1 MEHGDRDS
9 GSTEELVVQPGAAG
23 RLIDRADAVRRRH
36 LGGRAS
42 LVAIC
47 ALGAILFAVNGF
59 GLLGGDSTKQ
69 QRPDGLQP
77 LPSASASV
85 TSTETPDLHLSLVTA
100 PESAQL
106 AALAPLAFASGNEVH
121 LGGRAFRIPSDWAI
135 LSLTTAGEGLVLHV
149 VLPNAPTG
157 PWSEGFLA
165 YLSPDGAL
173 RELFGG
179 HVPFLV
185 NPAGTLL
192 LSRPQNISGQLRLNE
207 SLVTIDVATGA
218 QSTVQPPVTGRADD
232 LFVEGFV
239 GDKTLLV
246 SPEVG
251 APQLWWL
258 SIGILS
264 PLPAHTTLLAASVR
278 GDRLLSD
285 GHGLVEETPDG
296 AARWRARPFGDVV
309 GYSPPGDLLAALTPS
324 GAPTGVTV
332 RNVASGTEAMRF
344 TLAAVDRQRP
354 GSQVTAVW
362 ADDRTLIVQTGGE
375 QGANARY
382 ARCTIGTTRCADL
395 AVIRTGVLLP
405 GQRFFE

>member
-9 GSTEELVVQPGAAG
+9 GSTEELVVESGAAG
-23 RLIDRADAVRRRH
+23 RLIDRADAARRRH
-36 LGGRAS
+36 LSGRAG
-42 LVAIC
+42 LAAVC
-47 ALGAILFAVNGF
+47 ALGAILFAANGF
-59 GLLGGDSTKQ
+59 GLLGGDSAKQ
-69 QRPDGLQP
+69 QPPDGLQP

-85 TSTETPDLHLSLVTA
+85 TSTEPPDLHLSLVTA

-106 AALAPLAFASGNEVH
+106 AALAPLSFTSGNEVH

-135 LSLTTAGEGLVLHV
+135 VSLTTAGEGLLLHV

-185 NPAGTLL
+185 NPSGTLL
-192 LSRPQNISGQLRLNE
+192 LSRTQKINGQLSLNE
-207 SLVTIDVATGA
+207 PLVTIDLATGA
-218 QSTVQPPVTGRADD
+218 QSTVQQPVTGRSDD

-239 GDKTLLV
+239 GEKTLLV

-251 APQLWWL
+251 SPQLWWL
-258 SIGILS
+258 TIGVLS
-264 PLPAHTTLLAASVR
+264 PLPAHTTLLAASAR

-285 GHGLVEETPDG
+285 ARGMVEQTPDG
-296 AARWRARPFGDVV
+296 ATRWRARPFGDVV

-332 RNVASGTEAMRF
+332 RSVASGTEVMRF
-344 TLAAVDRQRP
+344 TLAVVDRPHP
-354 GSQVTAVW
+354 GGQVTAVW

-375 QGANARY
+375 QGADARY

-395 AVIRTGVLLP
+395 AVIHTGVLLP

>member
-1 MEHGDRDS
+1 MERGDRDP
-9 GSTEELVVQPGAAG
+9 GSAEELVVRPGAAG

-36 LGGRAS
+36 LSGRTGLAA
-42 LVAIC
+42 VC
-47 ALGAILFAVNGF
+47 ALGAILFAANGF
-59 GLLGGDSTKQ
+59 GLLGDSTKEQ
-69 QRPDGLQP
+69 PPVGRQP

-100 PESAQL
+100 RESAQL
-106 AALAPLAFASGNEVH
+106 AALAPLSLASGNEVH
-121 LGGRAFRIPSDWAI
+121 LGGRAFRIPSEWAI
-135 LSLTTAGEGLVLHV
+135 MSLTSAGEGVVLHV

-165 YLSPDGAL
+165 YLSPDGTL

-192 LSRPQNISGQLRLNE
+192 LSRTQNITGQLRLSE
-207 SLVTIDVATGA
+207 PLLTIDTATGA
-218 QSTVQPPVTGRADD
+218 RSPVQQPVTGRSGD

-251 APQLWWL
+251 SPQLWWL
-258 SIGILS
+258 TIGVLT
-264 PLPAHTTLLAASVR
+264 PLPPHTKLLAASAR
-278 GDRLLSD
+278 GDRLLGD
-285 GHGLVEETPDG
+285 AHGLVEQTPDG

-309 GYSPPGDLLAALTPS
+309 GYSPPGDLLAALAPA
-324 GAPTGVTV
+324 GAPTGLTV
-332 RNVASGTEAMRF
+332 RSVASGTEVMRF
-344 TLAAVDRQRP
+344 TLATIDRPSP
-354 GSQVTAVW
+354 GDQVTAVW
-362 ADDRTLIVQTGGE
+362 ADDRTLIVQTGGD
-375 QGANARY
+375 QGADARY

-395 AVIRTGVLLP
+395 AVIHAGVLLP